1 MAGNIMRE
9 DYPLSMVSNGLSKNR
24 TITAKV
30 SEKDLERINRIV
42 DMLGVTKSMFIR
54 EAVMAVVEYFEEA
67 GCTSSS
73 REDVQ
78 SSFKDRLWRLC
89 KK

>member
-67 GCTSSS
+67 GCTSP

-78 SSFKDRLWRLC
+78 SSFKERLRRLC